1 MLLTRRSFLQKGND
15 CISFW
20 LHSAKG
26 TKAPLKSAKRHQ
38 SVTDE
43 YNELVAYKA
52 KRGHRYLS
60 KPPNLR
66 DAVYMVMNDHTNKD
80 GEISIAL
87 DSKTKGG
94 E

>member
-1 MLLTRRSFLQKGND
+1 M
-15 CISFW
+15 
-20 LHSAKG
+20 
-26 TKAPLKSAKRHQ
+26 
-38 SVTDE
+38 TDE

-52 KRGHRYLS
+52 KRGHCYLS